1 MSHLKTFMSITDV
14 SIANDI
20 IKILNENNIVFKVK
34 DTAKDFDPS
43 LSNDTSKDSI
53 LIMAKEEE
61 FTKISQLLEDKMP
74 FNINDFDPQHPL
86 FSFSISE
93 LKDVV
98 KNYDEWHP
106 IDVKLAKYLLKQ
118 QNITVENEEIISNQT
133 LKKEQADKPEK
144 SDFVTIAIGY
154 AFAIISGFVGIG
166 IAFFLLTS
174 KKRLSNG
181 EKIYMYS
188 KTTRL
193 HGIFI
198 LLLGIFFIVYFI
210 FIRKSHV

>member
-106 IDVKLAKYLLKQ
+106 IDVKLAKYLL
-118 QNITVENEEIISNQT
+118 
-133 LKKEQADKPEK
+133 
-144 SDFVTIAIGY
+144 
-154 AFAIISGFVGIG
+154 
-166 IAFFLLTS
+166 
-174 KKRLSNG
+174 
-181 EKIYMYS
+181 
-188 KTTRL
+188 
-193 HGIFI
+193 
-198 LLLGIFFIVYFI
+198 
-210 FIRKSHV
+210 